1 MGDEEADEILAALGL
16 DEEATESPE
25 RRFER
30 RVVAAMVDAR
40 RAGVDYWRL
49 FELIE
54 RQQRAAVRAS
64 FSGGEFGD
72 DHSTVDEE
80 TIQYSQVVHA
90 TARALDAGASERR
103 LLFNLASAYQLF
115 EDDWSGEQ

>member
-1 MGDEEADEILAALGL
+1 MGDEEEAEILATFGL
-16 DEEATESPE
+16 TGETTESPE

-30 RVVAAMVDAR
+30 RVLAAMVDAR
-40 RAGVDYWRL
+40 RAGVNYWRL
-49 FELIE
+49 FELVE

-64 FSGGEFGD
+64 FSHGEFGV
-72 DHSTVDEE
+72 DHSTVDEA

-90 TARALDAGASERR
+90 TARALDSGASTRE

-115 EDDWSGEQ
+115 EDDWSKER